1 MCVHIYSGYKGC
13 DHYFW
18 TLPCL
23 WECWEVHG
31 IASEAHFQLFIFAP
45 TGRPSLFGAGRRV
58 RRTAEV
64 KIKSRCGSP
73 QCVPTTWLC
82 LWECWEVAWHRL
94 RGSFPTFHF
103 RTDWPSVR
111 PTQVPSSAESSPELV
126 APSSVESTGS
136 AGHPHCLSPAGH
148 LARRL
153 FGDQ

>member
-1 MCVHIYSGYKGC
+1 MCANHLAVPMGV
-13 DHYFW
+13 
-18 TLPCL
+18 L
-23 WECWEVHG
+23 
-31 IASEAHFQLFIFAP
+31 
-45 TGRPSLFGAGRRV
+45 
-58 RRTAEV
+58 
-64 KIKSRCGSP
+64 GS
-73 QCVPTTWLC
+73 
-82 LWECWEVAWHRL
+82 AWYHL